1 MFPNLN
7 AELARKKLT
16 VKSLSEIT
24 GINYESLKNKA
35 SGKTEFKRSE
45 MYRIKKD
52 AFPEYSIDYL
62 FAESNLIHTEKG
74 VTKHGEKELLQATGR

>member
-7 AELARKKLT
+7 AELARNKLT
-16 VKSLSEIT
+16 VKSLSKIT
-24 GINYESLKNKA
+24 GINYESLKNKV

-45 MYRIKKD
+45 MYQIKKD

-62 FAESNLIHTEKG
+62 FAEINLSFIQKG
-74 VTKHGEKELLQATGR
+74 VDVHA